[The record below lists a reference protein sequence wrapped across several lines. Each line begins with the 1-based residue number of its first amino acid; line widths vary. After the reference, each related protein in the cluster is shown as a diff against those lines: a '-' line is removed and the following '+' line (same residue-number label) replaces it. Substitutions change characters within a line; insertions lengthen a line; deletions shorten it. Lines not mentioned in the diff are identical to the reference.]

1 MSTKEVNSG
10 AADSFGGFFCTL
22 SLSPALATIAFARL
36 PASELPM
43 SGSGRVFG
51 SSLAVSWM

>member
-10 AADSFGGFFCTL
+10 AAASLGGFFCTF
-22 SLSPALATIAFARL
+22 SLSPALATIALARL
-36 PASELPM
+36 PASTLLL